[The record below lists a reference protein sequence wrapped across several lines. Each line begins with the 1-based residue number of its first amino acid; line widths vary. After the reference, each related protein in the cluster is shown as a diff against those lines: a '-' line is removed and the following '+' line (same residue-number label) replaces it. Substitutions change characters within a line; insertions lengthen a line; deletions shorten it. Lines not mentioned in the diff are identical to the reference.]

1 MYCTDNLLNDK
12 NNKRC
17 LIRIIWEMKFE
28 VEFRLTIQFS
38 LLLLDMK
45 VRHQLPMDSVQVDL
59 LPSFRESLM
68 LTNFQ
73 VNEPGL
79 STRTPSQRQVNQLE
93 FPAMLFQNRDKYF
106 YPHNVVK
113 RSHTTAALHYSTQN
127 CLTKLR
133 IFLRFYHASQSKFES
148 NRSRGS

>member
-1 MYCTDNLLNDK
+1 M
-12 NNKRC
+12 
-17 LIRIIWEMKFE
+17 IRIIWEMKFE

-113 RSHTTAALHYSTQN
+113 RSQHH
-127 CLTKLR
+127 
-133 IFLRFYHASQSKFES
+133 
-148 NRSRGS
+148 GSVTLLNSGLFNQAKNVPKVLPCFPI